1 MVSGT
6 VTCRSVPAAFWRK
19 EGQVPQAR
27 VAGTWGAIPGGGWGI
42 CISLQNGKSKLMICL
57 WSWYQDQK
65 MRSHLRGKGKLARRC
80 QRLRGTSEMSL
91 HVNGALTLPCAMLPA
106 PPPTLEIRRADWEVP
121 FYRAGNW
128 SQPSSHGWRYQSSRL
143 RLGFKLMGAPSTP
156 PRGSVH
162 GGTVYGFPVSPIS
175 AETSLLWAWREVEP
189 RIWGRSLWGL
199 SRETPWQG
207 HQRALVIF
215 CNSRWVTDHYLLG
228 DLCQRICI
236 FSWIKKDF
244 MFQALSCLMGLW
256 AMAWSHWKMSL
267 CVIYILNET
276 AICLTQKLLVTCQF
290 FSCFREMC
298 MKEHSTGNFK

>member
-27 VAGTWGAIPGGGWGI
+27 VAGTWGAIPGGGRGI

-143 RLGFKLMGAPSTP
+143 RLGFKPHPYHLGALCVVGQCTDFLWAPSLLKHHYCEP
-156 PRGSVH
+156 
-162 GGTVYGFPVSPIS
+162 GGRLNPESEG
-175 AETSLLWAWREVEP
+175 EVCE
-189 RIWGRSLWGL
+189 
-199 SRETPWQG
+199 
-207 HQRALVIF
+207 
-215 CNSRWVTDHYLLG
+215 D
-228 DLCQRICI
+228 
-236 FSWIKKDF
+236 
-244 MFQALSCLMGLW
+244 
-256 AMAWSHWKMSL
+256 
-267 CVIYILNET
+267 
-276 AICLTQKLLVTCQF
+276 
-290 FSCFREMC
+290 
-298 MKEHSTGNFK
+298 